1 MIQLC
6 RHVCTRLTGCSI
18 LLIIACA
25 ACTADPPPAA
35 LMAPC
40 GARTVPPQPPKSGT
54 RNLTNIANWA
64 TKIQLAREATDATL
78 ADCAEKHSQLI
89 KWVKE
94 HN

>member
-1 MIQLC
+1 
-6 RHVCTRLTGCSI
+6 
-18 LLIIACA
+18 
-25 ACTADPPPAA
+25 
-35 LMAPC
+35 
-40 GARTVPPQPPKSGT
+40 VPPQPPKSGT

-78 ADCAEKHSQLI
+78 ADCAEHHAALI

>member
-1 MIQLC
+1 M
-6 RHVCTRLTGCSI
+6 V
-18 LLIIACA
+18 
-25 ACTADPPPAA
+25 
-35 LMAPC
+35 PC

-78 ADCAEKHSQLI
+78 ADCAEKHAALI

>member
-1 MIQLC
+1 M
-6 RHVCTRLTGCSI
+6 
-18 LLIIACA
+18 
-25 ACTADPPPAA
+25 
-35 LMAPC
+35 
-40 GARTVPPQPPKSGT
+40 PPQPPKSGT

-78 ADCAEKHSQLI
+78 ADCAEKHAALI

>member
-1 MIQLC
+1 MRAL
-6 RHVCTRLTGCSI
+6 LPM
-18 LLIIACA
+18 LLILVSCA
-25 ACTADPPPAA
+25 ADPPAA
-35 LMAPC
+35 LMVPC
-40 GARTVPPQPPKSGT
+40 GARTIPPQPPKSGT

-78 ADCAEKHSQLI
+78 ADCAEHHAALI